1 MYNLLQTEELLTQIN
16 TILDL
21 KISFFPIII
30 LILQTIAEV
39 NYTTVRFKNTSTPVY
54 LNFLAFLSPCIDT
67 YCQKIK

>member
-39 NYTTVRFKNTSTPVY
+39 N
-54 LNFLAFLSPCIDT
+54 
-67 YCQKIK
+67 